1 LFVKGSDLLA
11 ATHGRSFWVLDDLS
25 PLYQLDGSTAESDVT
40 LFAPRPAVRYRSYGF
55 PAAGAPVGYADYKGA
70 GSLTVAIKTSP
81 APDGT
86 KSEQVLD
93 AGKNP
98 PSGVIVHY
106 YLKQAPEKAVKLRIV
121 DASGTVLRTFTSDAK
136 DPPKVPVRA
145 GANRFVWDLRGE
157 RPTKLEQPK
166 PPNPYG
172 VDEEAGL
179 APWALPGEYV
189 VELVVEGT
197 TGTEPA
203 VYRQPFTVSRDPRL
217 SVSDEALREQFE
229 MKAAI
234 RDRLSQ
240 VHEALNTLRRVSGQ
254 VDSWT
259 LRAKSAQGAPGD
271 GGKGDYSRLT
281 ESGEALK
288 GKLSALEGRLIN
300 VDQDKPQPGR
310 NRLEEKLVALSGLID
325 ESDDAPTQGAREV
338 LAKLH
343 QQVQEQLD
351 ALRQLLDEDVPAFNR
366 LVGELELPPVGA

>member
-1 LFVKGSDLLA
+1 M
-11 ATHGRSFWVLDDLS
+11 
-25 PLYQLDGSTAESDVT
+25 
-40 LFAPRPAVRYRSYGF
+40 
-55 PAAGAPVGYADYKGA
+55 
-70 GSLTVAIKTSP
+70 
-81 APDGT
+81 
-86 KSEQVLD
+86 SEQVLD

-189 VELVVEGT
+189 VELVVEGA
-197 TGTEPA
+197 TGTEPS

-240 VHEALNTLRRVSGQ
+240 LHEALNTLRRVRGQ
-254 VDSWT
+254 VDGWA

-271 GGKGDYSRLT
+271 VGKGDYNRLA
-281 ESGEALK
+281 EAGDALK
-288 GKLSALEGRLIN
+288 QKLSALEGRLIN
-300 VDQDKPQPGR
+300 VDEGKPQPGH
-310 NRLEEKLVALSGLID
+310 NQLEEKLVALSGLID
-325 ESDDAPTQGAREV
+325 ESDDAPTHGAREV
-338 LAKLH
+338 LAKLGL
-343 QQVQEQLD
+343 QVQEQLD
-351 ALRQLLDEDVPAFNR
+351 ALRLVLDEDVPAFNR